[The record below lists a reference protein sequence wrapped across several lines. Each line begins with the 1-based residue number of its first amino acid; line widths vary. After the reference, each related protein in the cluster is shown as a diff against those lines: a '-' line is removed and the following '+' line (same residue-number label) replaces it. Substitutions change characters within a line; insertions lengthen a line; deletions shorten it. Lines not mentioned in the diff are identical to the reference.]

1 MQKCQTHYMGRTCGW
16 HLAASGGGVLPQLIP
31 QEAHAETVYREGRKK
46 GRRGRADIAY
56 YVFPSQLEKASAVLG
71 WECWWISVVSGEH

>member
-46 GRRGRADIAY
+46 GGGGEPILPIMFFLRSWRR
-56 YVFPSQLEKASAVLG
+56 PQL
-71 WECWWISVVSGEH
+71 C

>member
-31 QEAHAETVYREGRKK
+31 QEPHAESVYGEGREK
-46 GRRGRADIAY
+46 GGRGRTDIAY
-56 YVFPSQLEKASAVLG
+56 YVFPFAAGEGLSCVRLG
-71 WECWWISVVSGEH
+71 LLVIFCS